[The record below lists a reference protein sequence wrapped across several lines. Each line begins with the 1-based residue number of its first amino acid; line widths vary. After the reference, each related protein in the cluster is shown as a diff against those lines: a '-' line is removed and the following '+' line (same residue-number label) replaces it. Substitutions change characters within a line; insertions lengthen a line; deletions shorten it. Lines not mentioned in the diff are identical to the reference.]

1 MKIILIIFGTENFWH
16 DNWLNLQGNM
26 RRTIVIHAFLIL
38 SCIVRA
44 QDTVV
49 THSDT
54 SASAFFLLKTATY
67 DGQTYP
73 LVELKEVTVYGEMPK
88 NVKFNY
94 RRHARLVYNVR
105 KVYPYSVMVRNEL
118 GRVNRLLETLPNERD
133 RRNFLQQYEKDIFNT
148 YEDDMKQLTFTQGK
162 ILIKLIYRETGN
174 STYDIVRELRGNF
187 TAFIWQTM
195 AGLFGYDLKT
205 TYDPENDE
213 DKMIEQIVLM
223 IDAGLL

>member
-1 MKIILIIFGTENFWH
+1 
-16 DNWLNLQGNM
+16 M
-26 RRTIVIHAFLIL
+26 RRAIVIPAFLIL
-38 SCIVRA
+38 SCIVHA

-49 THSDT
+49 TGSDT
-54 SASAFFLLKTATY
+54 TSGIYFLLKTATF

-162 ILIKLIYRETGN
+162 ILIKLIDRETQN
-174 STYDIVRELRGNF
+174 TSYDLIREYRGKFTAAFWQGIARIFGANLKSDYDPGGDDYLIEVVVRE
-187 TAFIWQTM
+187 IE
-195 AGLFGYDLKT
+195 AGRL
-205 TYDPENDE
+205 
-213 DKMIEQIVLM
+213 
-223 IDAGLL
+223 